1 MRKDET
7 FISERL
13 DKDILDYGV
22 MMYENFVETKKINK
36 GLSVEQWEEGVSG
49 IDISALVHELFN
61 TDYFIIGR
69 KEAARWLGENT
80 FDVIWVIQDY
90 EDTQFGERYTDLSE
104 PEKIVNMYVYIRGER
119 ILPTIIVQGNKSE
132 YERVFIDKGLGV
144 KYE

>member
-7 FISERL
+7 FISEKL
-13 DKDILDYGV
+13 DKEILDYGV
-22 MMYENFVETKKINK
+22 MKYENFVGTGYAK

-49 IDISALVHELFN
+49 IDISDLVHELFN
-61 TDYFIIGR
+61 TDHFIIGR
-69 KEAARWLGENT
+69 KEAAKWLGENA

-119 ILPTIIVQGNKSE
+119 ILPTIIEQGNKLE
-132 YERVFIDKGLGV
+132 NERVFTNEGLGV
-144 KYE
+144 RYE

>member
-22 MMYENFVETKKINK
+22 MMYENFVGTGSSK
-36 GLSVEQWEEGVSG
+36 GLSVEQWEDGVSG
-49 IDISALVHELFN
+49 IDISDLVHELFN
-61 TDYFIIGR
+61 TDHFIIGR
-69 KEAARWLGENT
+69 KEAAKWLGENA

-104 PEKIVNMYVYIRGER
+104 PEKIVNMYVYIRAER
-119 ILPTIIVQGNKSE
+119 ILPTIIEQGNKLE
-132 YERVFIDKGLGV
+132 NERVFTNEGLGV

>member
-1 MRKDET
+1 MREDET

-22 MMYENFVETKKINK
+22 MMYENFVGTGYAK
-36 GLSVEQWEEGVSG
+36 GLSVEQWEDGVTG
-49 IDISALVHELFN
+49 TDISDLVHELFN

-69 KEAARWLGENT
+69 KEAARWLGENI

-104 PEKIVNMYVYIRGER
+104 PERVANMYVYIRGER
-119 ILPTIIVQGNKSE
+119 ILPTIIEQGNKSE
-132 YERVFIDKGLGV
+132 NKRVFIDKGLGV